1 LVEHADH
8 GPTERASMSVFSRLS
23 NSTLWRTVVAV
34 SWSFIGLRKN
44 SEFEKD
50 MVRITPLRILVVGV
64 IAAFMFVIALI
75 VLVNVVVAK

>member
-1 LVEHADH
+1 MNVLS
-8 GPTERASMSVFSRLS
+8 RIAS
-23 NSTLWRTVVAV
+23 STLWRTVVAV

-50 MVRITPLRILVVGV
+50 VVRITPLHILVVGLL
-64 IAAFMFVIALI
+64 AALLFVIALI